1 MAEKDLTIQDLRRE
15 NEWLKKRIELA
26 ERKLAE
32 AEKDNDRLTKRAEL
46 AESSLYLAV
55 ERIPKWIKTADK
67 LPEPFVSVLG
77 HMTDAGDFP
86 SVREC
91 YTLGGTNFFFPAI
104 DDVHPVDMWAAMPT
118 PEEAMGN
125 G

>member
-1 MAEKDLTIQDLRRE
+1 MTEKDLIIQKLRRE
-15 NEWLKKRIELA
+15 NDRLA
-26 ERKLAE
+26 E
-32 AEKDNDRLTKRAEL
+32 RAEL

-67 LPEPFVSVLG
+67 LPEPFTSVLG

-91 YTLGGTNFFFPAI
+91 YTLGGSSFFFPAI
-104 DDVHPVDMWAAMPT
+104 DDVHPVDMWARMPT
-118 PEEAMGN
+118 PEEAMGK
-125 G
+125 